1 VAYAERP
8 AERPVNEELN
18 RTLVCSVLFIDIV
31 DYSKHDVAEQVRL
44 KQRFNSV
51 LSSAL
56 GHVEQAERVIVDTGD
71 GAAIAFRGDPE
82 RALYVA
88 LEVFDANVDDL
99 PMRMGINLGPVSLM
113 RDINGADN
121 VIGDGINV
129 AQRVMAFA
137 ARGELLVSRSFYEVV
152 SLLSGDY
159 ASMFKDEGVRV
170 DKHKRSHD
178 VYSVGQAVRVA
189 RRVHGEQARAKTH
202 QSAGAAYTVIG
213 RTPAQVFDA
222 GTHYMVSG
230 YSEASVREAVEKL
243 AAQGGRLISEVSKVG
258 AKWLASVA
266 NPRAAGAS
274 VQQLG
279 FKHIISAP
287 TREAVEV
294 KVRELLDMGAT
305 LVQEAEL
312 ADGVWTAVCE
322 KT

>member
-1 VAYAERP
+1 VAHAELS
-8 AERPVNEELN
+8 AARPVTVDSN

-44 KQRFNSV
+44 KQRFNTV

-56 GHVEQAERVIVDTGD
+56 GHVEQEERVVVDTGD

-88 LEVFDANVDDL
+88 LEVFDANVDDM
-99 PMRMGINLGPVSLM
+99 PVRMGINLGPVSLM
-113 RDINGADN
+113 RDINGSDN

-129 AQRVMAFA
+129 AQRVMGFA

-159 ASMFKDEGVRV
+159 AKMFKDEGARV

-178 VYSVGQAVRVA
+178 VYSVSQAVRVA
-189 RRVHGEQARAKTH
+189 RRVAGEQSRAKT
-202 QSAGAAYTVIG
+202 GRRETGFTVIG

-230 YSEASVREAVEKL
+230 YSEASVREAVQKL
-243 AAQGGRLISEVSKVG
+243 ALQGGKVISDVSRVG
-258 AKWLASVA
+258 AKWLASVD
-266 NPRAAGAS
+266 NPRAGGAS
-274 VQQLG
+274 VESLG
-279 FKHIISAP
+279 YTHIVSAP
-287 TREAVEV
+287 TREAVDV
-294 KVRELLDMGAT
+294 KVRELLEMGAT
-305 LVQEAEL
+305 LVREVEL

-322 KT
+322 KI

>member
-1 VAYAERP
+1 
-8 AERPVNEELN
+8 
-18 RTLVCSVLFIDIV
+18 
-31 DYSKHDVAEQVRL
+31 
-44 KQRFNSV
+44 V

-56 GHVEQAERVIVDTGD
+56 GHVEQEERVIVDTGD

-99 PMRMGINLGPVSLM
+99 PVRMGINLGPVSLM
-113 RDINGADN
+113 RDINGSDN

-129 AQRVMAFA
+129 AQRIMGFA

-159 ASMFKDEGVRV
+159 ASMFKDEGARL
-170 DKHKRSHD
+170 DKHKRSHA

-189 RRVHGEQARAKTH
+189 RRVAEEQSRAKS
-202 QSAGAAYTVIG
+202 QRGASGAYTVIG

-222 GTHYMVSG
+222 GTHYMISG
-230 YSEASVREAVEKL
+230 YSEAGVREAVQKL
-243 AAQGGRLISEVSKVG
+243 AGQGCKVISDVAKVG
-258 AKWLASVA
+258 AKWLASVD

-274 VQQLG
+274 IEEFG
-279 FKHIISAP
+279 FKRVISGP
-287 TREAVEV
+287 TRESVEV
-294 KVRELLDMGAT
+294 KVRELLELGAT

>member
-1 VAYAERP
+1 LT
-8 AERPVNEELN
+8 EELN

-44 KQRFNSV
+44 KHRFNAV
-51 LSSAL
+51 LSNAL
-56 GHVEQAERVIVDTGD
+56 GNVEQEERVIIDTGD

-88 LEVFDANVDDL
+88 LEMFDANVDDL
-99 PMRMGINLGPVSLM
+99 PVRMGINLGPVSLM
-113 RDINGADN
+113 RDINGSDN

-129 AQRVMAFA
+129 AQRVMGFA
-137 ARGELLVSRSFYEVV
+137 ARGELLASRSFYEVV

-159 ASMFKDEGVRV
+159 ANMFKDEGVRI
-170 DKHKRSHD
+170 DKHKRAHD
-178 VYSVGQAVRVA
+178 VYSVSQAVRVA
-189 RRVHGEQARAKTH
+189 RRVAEAQNRAKT
-202 QSAGAAYTVIG
+202 QRPGTAAYTVIG

-222 GTHYMVSG
+222 GTHYMISG
-230 YSEASVREAVEKL
+230 YSEASVREAVDKL
-243 AAQGGRLISEVSKVG
+243 AHQGGRIISEVSKVG
-258 AKWLASVA
+258 AKWLASVD
-266 NPRAAGAS
+266 NPRAAGAT
-274 VQQLG
+274 VQEFG
-279 FKHIISAP
+279 FKHVVCAP
-287 TREAVEV
+287 TREAVDV

>member
-1 VAYAERP
+1 MS
-8 AERPVNEELN
+8 EELN

-44 KQRFNSV
+44 KHRFNTV

-56 GHVEQAERVIVDTGD
+56 GHVEQDERVIVDTGD

-88 LEVFDANVDDL
+88 LEVFDANVEDL
-99 PMRMGINLGPVSLM
+99 PVRMGINLGPVSMM

-129 AQRVMAFA
+129 AQRVMGFA
-137 ARGELLVSRSFYEVV
+137 ARGELLASRSFYEVV
-152 SLLSGDY
+152 SRLSDDY
-159 ASMFKDEGVRV
+159 ASMFTDEGVRL

-178 VYSVGQAVRVA
+178 VYSVSQAVRVA
-189 RRVHGEQARAKTH
+189 RRVAEAQSRAKT
-202 QSAGAAYTVIG
+202 QRPGAGPGYTVIG
-213 RTPAQVFDA
+213 HTPAQVFDA

-230 YSEASVREAVEKL
+230 YSESSVREAVNKL
-243 AAQGGRLISEVSKVG
+243 GGKLISEVSKVG
-258 AKWLASVA
+258 AKWLASVD

-274 VQQLG
+274 VREFG
-279 FKHIISAP
+279 FKHVVSAP

-294 KVRELLDMGAT
+294 KVRELLEMGAT

>member
-1 VAYAERP
+1 VT
-8 AERPVNEELN
+8 EELN

-44 KQRFNSV
+44 KQRFNTV

-56 GHVEQAERVIVDTGD
+56 GHVEQEERVVVDTGD

-88 LEVFDANVDDL
+88 LEVFDANVDDM
-99 PMRMGINLGPVSLM
+99 PVRMGINLGPVSLM
-113 RDINGADN
+113 RDINGSDN

-129 AQRVMAFA
+129 AQRVMGFA

-159 ASMFKDEGVRV
+159 AKMFKDEGARV

-178 VYSVGQAVRVA
+178 VYSVSQAVRVA
-189 RRVHGEQARAKTH
+189 RRVAGEQSRAKT
-202 QSAGAAYTVIG
+202 GRRETGFTVIG

-230 YSEASVREAVEKL
+230 YSEASVREAVQKL
-243 AAQGGRLISEVSKVG
+243 ALQGGKVISDVSRVG
-258 AKWLASVA
+258 AKWLASVD
-266 NPRAAGAS
+266 NPRAGGAS
-274 VQQLG
+274 VESLG
-279 FKHIISAP
+279 YTHIVSAP
-287 TREAVEV
+287 TREAVDV
-294 KVRELLDMGAT
+294 KVRELLEMGAT
-305 LVQEAEL
+305 LVREVEL

-322 KT
+322 KI